1 LELRNGKINYKITY
15 LNPTTHASQ
24 KFIIYYDPVINK
36 VLILNSVSLPSAQQ
50 FTELSDTE
58 MGSDSLLAEILKLVN
73 KLHSGEM
80 DNYKLQCVSKGTL
93 AKYTEYHITWSSNGR
108 QYRSFVRSENSNAAN
123 LVETLFGE
131 VETISLDH
139 YRLDEFEKMFIL
151 NYQILTDDD
160 LRTDPN
166 FRLILNSLRNANT
179 TLKTAS
185 LIGAAQKPLSLGFVY
200 HVFFRLA
207 SGEIDRAEVY
217 IELYSNKLTLKE
229 LRVEDFT
236 SSMVSLSQSDNSTK
250 KVLGLIAK
258 QATNPP
264 LESES
269 VATSVLAKDFLFG
282 RLFNVEYGEG
292 VTSHSALVYHDHSSE
307 QAQLLSWG
315 ETGAVNNCLHK

>member
-1 LELRNGKINYKITY
+1 
-15 LNPTTHASQ
+15 
-24 KFIIYYDPVINK
+24 
-36 VLILNSVSLPSAQQ
+36 
-50 FTELSDTE
+50 
-58 MGSDSLLAEILKLVN
+58 
-73 KLHSGEM
+73 
-80 DNYKLQCVSKGTL
+80 
-93 AKYTEYHITWSSNGR
+93 
-108 QYRSFVRSENSNAAN
+108 
-123 LVETLFGE
+123 
-131 VETISLDH
+131 
-139 YRLDEFEKMFIL
+139 
-151 NYQILTDDD
+151 